1 MNRSNLLK
9 QDLLGLEISP
19 GEIKHL
25 SGIDPEDVFRPSI
38 LRDSSKKWSFWLNEL
53 SIALAL
59 TPILLGVVYVFIILP
74 TRGASLKWAILL
86 IVLFP
91 IVIVVGRLIW
101 LKKHSPDILVNLLD
115 EIDKYHALVKAI
127 DIKHQLEKI
136 SNSHPSCSE
145 RKQVITALQLTRE
158 DLVRGLKSDRILREN
173 KNLLANNAEILTN
186 NLAAIQALQIN
197 TNADE
202 YGRLLNQSL
211 QISLTVQEEMRKL
224 LNQR

>member
-1 MNRSNLLK
+1 MNKSNFLQ

-25 SGIDPEDVFRPSI
+25 SGIDPEDILRPSI
-38 LRDSSKKWSFWLNEL
+38 WRDSCKKWSFWLNEI

-86 IVLFP
+86 MVLFP
-91 IVIVVGRLIW
+91 IIIVIGRLIW
-101 LKKHSPDILVNLLD
+101 LKKHSPDLLVNLLD
-115 EIDKYHALVKAI
+115 EIDKYHTLIKAI
-127 DIKHQLEKI
+127 DIKYQLETV
-136 SNSHPSCSE
+136 SNSNISLGD
-145 RKQVITALQLTRE
+145 RKKVIAALQLTRE
-158 DLVRGLKSDRILREN
+158 DLVRALKSDRILREN
-173 KNLLANNAEILTN
+173 KNLLVTNTEFLTN
-186 NLAAIQALQIN
+186 NLAAIHALQIN
-197 TNADE
+197 ASADE